1 MLQKKV
7 TQNSFYNIDKKL
19 EIKDIKKYF
28 YRYLDRPNQNNLF
41 TTCWAKLYKTK
52 LLSNKNLYFNED
64 LRLCEDTDFVFRFL
78 KISKNIQYINHSI
91 YRHSLGSGK
100 QNLKKATF
108 GVNLELDHQISFLV
122 ALEACKN
129 YLIKNDENL
138 SKVDNKLD
146 QCIGAYTVIYTIRS
160 CIQINSLYSLNKTYL
175 FWKDFY
181 KRKLILNAINNYS
194 YKKSGGS
201 WILPFLIKRRLYFL
215 AVLIA
220 YFFAKKRYL

>member
-1 MLQKKV
+1 MFQKKV

-181 KRKLILNAINNYS
+181 KRKLILNAINSYS